1 MQASDAPVVD
11 IDLRSFSKNGTAIL
25 GQIKITL
32 SRAETLA
39 LVGPSGIG
47 KTSLLRIIAGI
58 EKGFEG
64 DRRVKG
70 KIAMVFQEPT
80 LLPWRTVRDNI
91 TIPTGVDARTAEDAL
106 ADVGLAGRGSD
117 YPGQLSLGQQ
127 RRLSLAR
134 AFAVKPTLLLL
145 DEPTGDLDTRSTD
158 TVMKIL
164 NDLNKKEKITMIMVT
179 HDVSLKYFADRVVR
193 MGDGKVVRIDTINPQ
208 SKARIVEELEGRCRA
223 NAQGL
228 GVGQLTIREGIP
240 AQEIEKSNRA
250 QTPNNFKCLLQDNR
264 TAMTA
269 VREPSAYPILA
280 ERFTN

>member
-145 DEPTGDLDTRSTD
+145 DEPFVSLDPALAD
-158 TVMKIL
+158 
-164 NDLNKKEKITMIMVT
+164 EMIALFIKLREAHQVASIFVT
-179 HDVSLKYFADRVVR
+179 HVVNEAER
-193 MGDGKVVRIDTINPQ
+193 MASR
-208 SKARIVEELEGRCRA
+208 
-223 NAQGL
+223 
-228 GVGQLTIREGIP
+228 TIRLAGSP
-240 AQEIEKSNRA
+240 AR
-250 QTPNNFKCLLQDNR
+250 
-264 TAMTA
+264 
-269 VREPSAYPILA
+269 LA
-280 ERFTN
+280 I

>member
-1 MQASDAPVVD
+1 MQMSRAPVVD

-25 GQIKITL
+25 GHIKITL

-64 DRRVKG
+64 DRRVNG

-80 LLPWRTVRDNI
+80 LLPWRTVHDNI
-91 TIPTGVDARTAEDAL
+91 TIPTGVDAKTAEDAL

-145 DEPTGDLDTRSTD
+145 DEPFVSLDPALAD
-158 TVMKIL
+158 
-164 NDLNKKEKITMIMVT
+164 EMIALFIQLRETHQVASIFVT
-179 HDVSLKYFADRVVR
+179 HVVDEADRMASR
-193 MGDGKVVRIDTINPQ
+193 
-208 SKARIVEELEGRCRA
+208 
-223 NAQGL
+223 
-228 GVGQLTIREGIP
+228 TIRLAGSP
-240 AQEIEKSNRA
+240 AR
-250 QTPNNFKCLLQDNR
+250 L
-264 TAMTA
+264 A
-269 VREPSAYPILA
+269 V
-280 ERFTN
+280 

>member
-1 MQASDAPVVD
+1 VD

-145 DEPTGDLDTRSTD
+145 DEPFVSLDPALAD
-158 TVMKIL
+158 
-164 NDLNKKEKITMIMVT
+164 EMIALFIKLREAHQVASIFVT
-179 HDVSLKYFADRVVR
+179 HVVNEAER
-193 MGDGKVVRIDTINPQ
+193 MASR
-208 SKARIVEELEGRCRA
+208 
-223 NAQGL
+223 
-228 GVGQLTIREGIP
+228 TIRLAGSP
-240 AQEIEKSNRA
+240 AR
-250 QTPNNFKCLLQDNR
+250 
-264 TAMTA
+264 
-269 VREPSAYPILA
+269 LA
-280 ERFTN
+280 I